1 MTYDEQLFEKLAP
14 SECNHDIE
22 IEYNFK
28 KRISRQVKD
37 LETDIMGFNY

>member
-1 MTYDEQLFEKLAP
+1 MSDVLTKYFKKSTKGMT
-14 SECNHDIE
+14 DIE